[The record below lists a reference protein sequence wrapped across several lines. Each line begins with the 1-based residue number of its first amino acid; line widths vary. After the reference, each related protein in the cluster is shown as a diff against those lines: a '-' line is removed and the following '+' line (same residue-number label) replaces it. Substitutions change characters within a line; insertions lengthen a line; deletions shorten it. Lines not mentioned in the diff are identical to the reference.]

1 MIDGISTIIDVNLVR
16 GPDYKP
22 HKHRSESSSD
32 TKLNSQP
39 ILVPPLKKSK
49 VAICTK
55 ALWASPRHPAIRI
68 KQWIDYHLLLGVG
81 HFHIYDRKGNLEKG
95 LKSYIAKG
103 VLTLHPWPMFDTKW
117 DWAYDQQMSHDACM
131 LRHRHAHEWLFFIDT
146 DEFLHFNLEDRDIN
160 SYLAQVEAV
169 DPGIAQVMFQSVFF
183 GGPSNMD
190 AAYLFEEFTH
200 RSNLTAGWREKPVI
214 HASSVRFMWT
224 HFASRLLCGKTIM
237 ANPAAA
243 RLNHYMIADSRALR
257 EPTGLFWWNDT
268 KQMTKIEAGL
278 METMEATEKDT
289 SMLWS
294 LKHLP
299 ANKLDPL
306 GYIDN

>member
-1 MIDGISTIIDVNLVR
+1 
-16 GPDYKP
+16 
-22 HKHRSESSSD
+22 
-32 TKLNSQP
+32 
-39 ILVPPLKKSK
+39 
-49 VAICTK
+49 
-55 ALWASPRHPAIRI
+55 
-68 KQWIDYHLLLGVG
+68 
-81 HFHIYDRKGNLEKG
+81 
-95 LKSYIAKG
+95 
-103 VLTLHPWPMFDTKW
+103 
-117 DWAYDQQMSHDACM
+117 
-131 LRHRHAHEWLFFIDT
+131 
-146 DEFLHFNLEDRDIN
+146 
-160 SYLAQVEAV
+160 
-169 DPGIAQVMFQSVFF
+169 
-183 GGPSNMD
+183 
-190 AAYLFEEFTH
+190 
-200 RSNLTAGWREKPVI
+200 
-214 HASSVRFMWT
+214 
-224 HFASRLLCGKTIM
+224 M